1 MVYNCS
7 RVICC
12 VLDNRTTGMT
22 GHQDNPGSGRTLAG
36 DPAPELDVAE
46 IARALCV
53 KNVRTIDPRSLDEV
67 RSALDWAYERV
78 RESPVVLV
86 MRRPCVLKPFSEE
99 DKRQF
104 DLERRL
110 CAVDA
115 AKCVGCRTCLST
127 GCPALSFDKAAK
139 KAVIDPIQCVGCT
152 VCAQACPVKAIALCE
167 TENR

>member
-1 MVYNCS
+1 MTQRERMNADLIYNPKDWDLVEEQLS
-7 RVICC
+7 Y
-12 VLDNRTTGMT
+12 M
-22 GHQDNPGSGRTLAG
+22 
-36 DPAPELDVAE
+36 E
-46 IARALCV
+46 
-53 KNVRTIDPRSLDEV
+53 KNYDYNLT
-67 RSALDWAYERV
+67 
-78 RESPVVLV
+78 
-86 MRRPCVLKPFSEE
+86 RPSEE

-115 AKCVGCRTCLST
+115 VKCVGCRTCLST